1 MLGDVFWQ
9 KWFLAWLWRRLLI
22 RTRRQFLAG
31 LGRCLLARHG
41 RRLLVRPSRRFLAG
55 LGSWLLTKLR
65 RWFPARLG

>member
-22 RTRRQFLAG
+22 RIRRQFLAG

-41 RRLLVRPSRRFLAG
+41 RRCFWLG
-55 LGSWLLTKLR
+55 LEVG
-65 RWFPARLG
+65 F